1 MNALLSLTGGWPLLL
16 VSILLLDVIVLFV
29 TRYYISPAHPLNV
42 WYDRYGALAVAAD
55 VLSIAIGF
63 AVARFLFHT
72 FFPTSGLLGFLL
84 LLVGFQALHDIFF
97 YVAVIQPIPKGVN
110 GLMDIFKDYARFS
123 GPLIIP
129 GDSLLMLGSAAIFVG
144 LSQLPLQGQIFASLI
159 TAYALPYILT
169 TDATKVQSQSQ

>member
-16 VSILLLDVIVLFV
+16 MSILLLDVIVLFFC
-29 TRYYISPAHPLNV
+29 RYYISPAHPVNV

-55 VLSIAIGF
+55 VFSIALGF

-129 GDSLLMLGSAAIFVG
+129 GDSLLMLGSAAIFAG

-169 TDATKVQSQSQ
+169 SSASIIQARK

>member
-1 MNALLSLTGGWPLLL
+1 MNALMSLTGGWPLLL
-16 VSILLLDVIVLFV
+16 CSILLLDVIVLFIC
-29 TRYYISPAHPLNV
+29 RYFLSPAHPLNV
-42 WYDRYGALAVAAD
+42 WYDRYGLSAVAAD

-84 LLVGFQALHDIFF
+84 LLIGFQALHDIFF

-110 GLMDIFKDYARFS
+110 GLMDIFKDYAQFS

-144 LSQLPLQGQIFASLI
+144 LSQLPLQGQIFAALV
-159 TAYALPYILT
+159 TAYTLPYILT
-169 TDATKVQSQSQ
+169 TDATKAQASV